1 MKPFHRAAAFFAV
14 LFSFL
19 QPWNVWGHGATV
31 ADDPY
36 APLRLYN
43 GKWQLISGDKKAPTN
58 IENHCAQTGVFYS
71 CEQIVDG
78 KTAALVVFLP
88 MAKTKTG
95 GEEYRTHV
103 LTPDAKPSGDW
114 HDLTI
119 EGDKWFYTWDST
131 EAGKKVFW
139 RNVNTFSGPDKSI
152 SNFKALPTAPPGKRT
167 SKVTSSASSDAVSG
181 SVSRYRVN

>member
-19 QPWNVWGHGATV
+19 QPWNVCGHAATV

-43 GKWQLISGDKKAPTN
+43 GKWQVISGDQKTPTN
-58 IENHCAQTGVFYS
+58 VENHCAQTGVFYS

-131 EAGKKVFW
+131 ETGKKVFW
-139 RNVNTFSGPDKSI
+139 RNVNTFSGPDKI
-152 SNFKALPTAPPGKRT
+152 HFEIQ
-167 SKVTSSASSDAVSG
+167 SSADG
-181 SVSRYRVN
+181 TTWETQKQGDEQRIK